1 MGEKEGPKHL
11 VLEGLHCRDC
21 ASRVEMRVRG
31 VKGVNNA
38 TVDFDTGRLTV
49 QPCDANNWDGVLDE
63 VRATVQEIEPGITM
77 TVENTAGKAKAN
89 KQDGDDEGGENRRST
104 IIRLAAGGLIYAVAA
119 LFSFPHWVEHVLYL
133 ASYVIIGGDVV
144 IRAAKNIVHGQ
155 IFTEHFLM
163 SVATIGAFFVGE
175 YSEGVAV
182 MLFYSVG
189 ELLQDMAV
197 DHSRRSIASLMN
209 VRQDYANL
217 KMAEGITRVAPEDV
231 HIGDVIVVGPGE
243 RIPLDGEVIE
253 GTSMVDTSALTGES
267 VPRELK
273 PGKTG
278 LSGFININGMLTIK
292 VTKDFDNS
300 TASRILDLVQNAGSR
315 KAPTEKFITTFAR
328 YYTPVVVF
336 AALALAILP
345 PLVVPGATFD
355 EWIYRA
361 LIFLV
366 ISCPCALVISIPL
379 GFFGGI
385 GAASRTGILVKGGN
399 YLEALSHVQTVVF
412 DKTGTLTKGVFKV
425 TEANPGNGFTAGQ
438 LMEFA
443 AYAESYSSH
452 PIALSILAAYGSDI
466 DKSRITEYQEV
477 AGNGIEATVAGK
489 KVLAGNARLMQE
501 RGIDAD
507 DVDGLGT
514 VVHVAVDHTY
524 VGNIVISDE
533 VKEDA
538 ARAVGELKSLGVQKT
553 LMLTGDLKAVGDKIG
568 KQLGLDEVYSD
579 LLPAD
584 KVEKLESLEAGKP
597 HGGKVVFVGDGI
609 NDAPVL
615 VRADIGIAMGGLG
628 SDAAVEAADV
638 VIMTDEPS
646 KIATAIRIAKRTRG
660 IVMQNVVLALS
671 VKALFLLLG
680 ATGEAS
686 MWEAVFA
693 DVGVTIIAVLN
704 AMRAMAVKHSE

>member
-1 MGEKEGPKHL
+1 MSEKEGPKHL

-21 ASRVEMRVRG
+21 ASRVEMRVRSI
-31 VKGVNNA
+31 KGVNKA

-49 QPCDANNWDGVLDE
+49 QPCDANNWNGVLDE

-89 KQDGDDEGGENRRST
+89 EQDGEDEGGESRRST

-119 LFSFPHWVEHVLYL
+119 LFNFPHWVEHVLYL

-155 IFTEHFLM
+155 VFTEHFLM

-217 KMAEGITRVAPEDV
+217 KTAEGITRVAPEDV

-243 RIPLDGEVIE
+243 RIPLDGKVVE

-385 GAASRTGILVKGGN
+385 GAASKTGILVKGGN

-514 VVHVAVDHTY
+514 VVYVAVDHTY

-584 KVEKLESLEAGKP
+584 KVEKLESLEAEKP

-704 AMRAMAVKHSE
+704 AMRAMAVKRSE

>member
-1 MGEKEGPKHL
+1 VQL
-11 VLEGLHCRDC
+11 QRQ
-21 ASRVEMRVRG
+21 G
-31 VKGVNNA
+31 V
-38 TVDFDTGRLTV
+38 
-49 QPCDANNWDGVLDE
+49 
-63 VRATVQEIEPGITM
+63 
-77 TVENTAGKAKAN
+77 
-89 KQDGDDEGGENRRST
+89 
-104 IIRLAAGGLIYAVAA
+104 
-119 LFSFPHWVEHVLYL
+119 
-133 ASYVIIGGDVV
+133 
-144 IRAAKNIVHGQ
+144 
-155 IFTEHFLM
+155 
-163 SVATIGAFFVGE
+163 
-175 YSEGVAV
+175 
-182 MLFYSVG
+182 
-189 ELLQDMAV
+189 
-197 DHSRRSIASLMN
+197 
-209 VRQDYANL
+209 
-217 KMAEGITRVAPEDV
+217 
-231 HIGDVIVVGPGE
+231 
-243 RIPLDGEVIE
+243 
-253 GTSMVDTSALTGES
+253 
-267 VPRELK
+267 
-273 PGKTG
+273 
-278 LSGFININGMLTIK
+278 
-292 VTKDFDNS
+292 
-300 TASRILDLVQNAGSR
+300 
-315 KAPTEKFITTFAR
+315 
-328 YYTPVVVF
+328 
-336 AALALAILP
+336 
-345 PLVVPGATFD
+345 
-355 EWIYRA
+355 
-361 LIFLV
+361 
-366 ISCPCALVISIPL
+366 
-379 GFFGGI
+379 
-385 GAASRTGILVKGGN
+385 LVKGGN

-425 TEANPGNGFTAGQ
+425 TEANPSNGFTAGQ
-438 LMEFA
+438 LMEFS

-466 DKSRITEYQEV
+466 DRSRITEYQEV
-477 AGNGIEATVAGK
+477 AGNGIKATIAGK
-489 KVLAGNARLMQE
+489 QVLAGNTRLMQE
-501 RGIDAD
+501 HGIDAD

-553 LMLTGDLKAVGDKIG
+553 VMLTGDLKAVGDKIG

-584 KVEKLESLEAGKP
+584 KVEKLESLEAEKP

-704 AMRAMAVKHSE
+704 AMRAMTARQDREAAVANQAKAK